1 MMEAYYAPT
10 SLQVEHAEKQLLKI
24 INKDHQQEVH
34 GGGKDGAIDNHQM
47 KHLPKKYQ
55 ISSHYIEFMTL
66 LNLLETYI
74 LLVLTIYNTS
84 FELNNILE
92 YFNAMIRIWSMF
104 MCF

>member
-55 ISSHYIEFMTL
+55 ILSHYIEFMTL

-74 LLVLTIYNTS
+74 PLVLTIYNTS

-92 YFNAMIRIWSMF
+92 YFNAMIRIWTMF